1 MQGDQERCFA
11 AGVDAYVSKPMKVD
25 ELYAAIDRLCSY
37 EPDAGLPMDSLPSDR
52 APAL

>member
-11 AGVDAYVSKPMKVD
+11 VGVDAYISKPMKVD

-37 EPDAGLPMDSLPSDR
+37 EPS
-52 APAL
+52 